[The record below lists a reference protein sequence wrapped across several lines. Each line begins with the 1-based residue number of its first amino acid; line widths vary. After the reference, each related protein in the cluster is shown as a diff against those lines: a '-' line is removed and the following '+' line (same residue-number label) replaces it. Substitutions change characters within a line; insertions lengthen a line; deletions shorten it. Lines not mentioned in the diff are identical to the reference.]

1 MTEKNM
7 DEIKKIMV
15 AIAFS
20 EHAKN
25 IFDYAAKLATSLNAE
40 LLVASIINSRD
51 VEAVESISAMGYDV
65 DGEHYIRNIRNER
78 NQILEQIIGESGFPR
93 ERIHTVITVG
103 NPVDE
108 LLNITVKEDADM
120 IVMGT
125 KGRTNLRNILIG
137 SVAEKIFRKS
147 PVPVLSYRDEKH
159 IDSKDSIADY

>member
-25 IFDYAAKLATSLNAE
+25 IFDYAAKLAVSLNAE
-40 LLVASIINSRD
+40 LLVVSIINSRD

-78 NQILEQIIGESGFPR
+78 NQILEQIIG
-93 ERIHTVITVG
+93 
-103 NPVDE
+103 NPAFRG
-108 LLNITVKEDADM
+108 KEY
-120 IVMGT
+120 IP
-125 KGRTNLRNILIG
+125 L
-137 SVAEKIFRKS
+137 S
-147 PVPVLSYRDEKH
+147 PWEIQLMNC
-159 IDSKDSIADY
+159 